1 MRLPEKY
8 VRHIWRN
15 LYLRLSDLKTV
26 GGDTLEI
33 LSVGDLNS
41 NEGADFL
48 NARLRLNGNDLSGDV
63 EIHSRSSDWTKHRHT
78 KNPRYDR
85 VALHVVFE
93 YDAEIERAIPTLEL
107 RRFLNDDLH
116 KIVAACIRDDAALSK
131 NKLHCSP
138 TAQTIDARLKIEW
151 IQELANERFE
161 QKAQRFEA
169 MLDGDGYD
177 GVVYRGMMRAL
188 GYSENTAPME
198 RLSSLVKYGDLR
210 QFAEKSF
217 VERRR
222 VLEAVFFSLS
232 GLLDAHSTHNDET
245 TAYINWLRERFNQT
259 ALSQREAMK
268 REDWNFFRLRPSNF
282 PTVRIAGLV
291 EILSKNLERGFLN
304 NAMEIIEMSLPT
316 RRKITLLENVFTADA
331 YGYWEMHYRFGD
343 ASSKPLKQLIGKT
356 RAAEIVINTLLPT
369 LRLAAAQNEL
379 LLQKVMDIYAVYPKG
394 LTSEMSIATAAEL
407 LGEEYRITS
416 AAFEQ
421 GLLELKNNYCDNFRC
436 LECAVGKKLLT

>member
-26 GGDTLEI
+26 GGDVLEV
-33 LSVGDLNS
+33 LSVGDLNT

-63 EIHSRSSDWTKHRHT
+63 EIHSRASDWTKHRHT
-78 KNPRYDR
+78 DNPRYDR
-85 VALHVVFE
+85 VALHVVFD
-93 YDAEIERAIPTLEL
+93 YDAEIDRAIPTLEL

-138 TAQTIDARLKIEW
+138 AAQAIDDRLKIEW
-151 IQELANERFE
+151 IHQLANERFE

-177 GVVYRGMMRAL
+177 SVVYRGMMRAL

-198 RLSSLVKYGDLR
+198 RLSSLVKYSDLR
-210 QFAEKSF
+210 QFAEKPF

-222 VLEAVFFSLS
+222 VLEAVFFSRS
-232 GLLDAHSTHNDET
+232 GLLDMQSKHNEET
-245 TAYINWLRERFNQT
+245 TAYINVLRERFNQT
-259 ALSQREAMK
+259 SFGQNETMK
-268 REDWNFFRLRPSNF
+268 REEWNFFRLRPSNF
-282 PTVRIAGLV
+282 PTVRLAGLA

-304 NAMEIIEMSLPT
+304 NAMEIVEMSLPA
-316 RRKITLLENVFTADA
+316 RRKIVLLENLFIADA
-331 YGYWEMHYRFGD
+331 YGYWETHYRFGD
-343 ASSKPLKQLIGKT
+343 ASNKPLKQLIGKT
-356 RAAEIVINTLLPT
+356 RAAEIVINTLLPA
-369 LRLAAAQNEL
+369 LRMAAAQNEL
-379 LLQKVMDIYAVYPKG
+379 RLQKVMDIYAVYPKG
-394 LTSEMSIATAAEL
+394 LTSERSMAVAAEL

-421 GLLELKNNYCDNFRC
+421 GLLELKNNYCDTFRC
-436 LECAVGKKLLT
+436 LDCAVGKKLLT